1 MAQIA
6 NNEPSIQDLISL
18 FGNTAIPAL
27 ESLSRSDQGRQSVD
41 INQRQALQSMAQDAA
56 MHPIDMETK
65 NVVNETGRA
74 RLPGWVADSAQ
85 RTRTNTIEEAIGT
98 NLPVKAGQADFK
110 GKISKQHQKDIE
122 EMAMD
127 MMNSTDPKTK
137 AAGKQ
142 LYMTLPDFI
151 KEDLK
156 GERQQTRELAKIKLQ
171 HKNTLEQNREF
182 GRFRPATAA
191 KDPVTELLS
200 RGKLYEAHILEA
212 SREPPGERRD
222 ALLQMAE
229 VARQKEQEL
238 VTLKANVIAAG
249 SGRMDIP
256 ALSGTKPPQ
265 AAIPPRPAVP
275 TIPKPGAA
283 LGPGTMPQGGPTVAS
298 PKMPSTPV
306 HMDWIKRMK
315 IKHPNAT
322 DAEII
327 ATGQKLGKF
336 N

>member
-98 NLPVKAGQADFK
+98 DLPVKAGQAEFK
-110 GKISKQHQKDIE
+110 GKISKEHQQE
-122 EMAMD
+122 LENLYTEMAA
-127 MMNSTDPKTK
+127 SSDPTIAKH
-137 AAGKQ
+137 GRE
-142 LYMTLPDFI
+142 LFLTLP
-151 KEDLK
+151 KYM
-156 GERQQTRELAKIKLQ
+156 GEEVKDQRRQDREIEKIKLQ

-249 SGRMDIP
+249 SGRIDIP
-256 ALSGTKPPQ
+256 TLSNTKPPQ
-265 AAIPPRPAVP
+265 AAIPPRPTVP